1 MVLNQ
6 LNLSTIQR
14 IFATANLSPLEMD
27 KVQNAFTRVEFKK
40 GAYLFKEGDSVNQYY
55 FLETGFVRSFG
66 FNYNGDEVT
75 TQFYLPQDIIIDWMS
90 FMMKVPTQEN
100 FTASKDSVCWKITY
114 QEFQNLFHE
123 IEGFREAGRERLT
136 QCYFKLKQHNMSM
149 ISNSAKERYVHLLQ
163 ENHEIIQNASL
174 KHIASYL
181 GITDTSLSRIRKELV
196 GK

>member
-1 MVLNQ
+1 MLNQ
-6 LNLSTIQR
+6 LNSSTIQR
-14 IFATANLSPLEMD
+14 AFATANLSPLEMD

-66 FNYNGDEVT
+66 LNYNGVEVT

-149 ISNSAKERYVHLLQ
+149 ISSSAKERYISLFQ
-163 ENHEIIQNASL
+163 ENPEIIQNASL